1 MFNKDL
7 STYDSKGFPYRSPFH
22 THIRALV
29 SDALEL
35 CMAKPVCPDMAA
47 QVEWCGFQKME
58 EDIQSQQIQLSL
70 EKLSLTGHI
79 FPKITKQQYS
89 WGLFLHLLSRV
100 KNTGLLAFSTREE
113 PTLEDVK

>member
-1 MFNKDL
+1 MRVEYTSVLFTLSYITRSITPVFNKDL

-47 QVEWCGFQKME
+47 QVEWCDFQKME
-58 EDIQSQQIQLSL
+58 EDIQSQQIQLPP

-79 FPKITKQQYS
+79 FPKITKQQYF
-89 WGLFLHLLSRV
+89 GV
-100 KNTGLLAFSTREE
+100 
-113 PTLEDVK
+113 